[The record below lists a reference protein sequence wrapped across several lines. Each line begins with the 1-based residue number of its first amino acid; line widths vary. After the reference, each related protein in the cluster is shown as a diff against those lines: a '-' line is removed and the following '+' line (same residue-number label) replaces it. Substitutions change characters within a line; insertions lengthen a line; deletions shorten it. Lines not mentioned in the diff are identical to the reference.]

1 MLELFFKLWP
11 VLIFMVAQSA
21 IAIWWAAKT
30 TEKVERLEADM
41 VLEIIERK
49 KEGAKINDIQAAL
62 AGLTSKID
70 LVLQALKIGVRP

>member
-21 IAIWWAAKT
+21 IAIWWASKT

-41 VLEIIERK
+41 VLEIMERK
-49 KEGAKINDIQAAL
+49 KEGAKINDIQAVL